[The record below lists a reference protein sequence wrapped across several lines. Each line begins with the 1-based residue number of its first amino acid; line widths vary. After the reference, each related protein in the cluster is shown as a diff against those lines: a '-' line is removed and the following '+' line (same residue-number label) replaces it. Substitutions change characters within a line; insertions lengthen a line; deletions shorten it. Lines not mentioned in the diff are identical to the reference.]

1 MLTTLDLL
9 NEGILNGT
17 GVGVQKVG
25 SFSTKVLKNFKTF
38 VADLT

>member
-25 SFSTKVLKNFKTF
+25 SFSTEVLKNFKTF